1 MRADVVLRKVHHALM
16 VDDDGDVLHDVD
28 IAIADGRIAA
38 VGRQLEVEADTQI
51 DCGSRLAMP
60 GMVNLH
66 THLPM
71 TLLRGVAENV
81 DLQGFLE
88 CVWAEEARI
97 MDPRGT
103 YVGARLGALECL
115 LSGTTT
121 ALDMYFH
128 HADAHRGA
136 VEVGLRH
143 VIGPVFFS
151 FAGPDGLS
159 WEQRMTGARAWPQA
173 LAEFPGPYV
182 PPALMPHAAFTV
194 GVEHLAEV
202 AALAQQQGALVT
214 THASEN
220 IRENEDTL
228 AATGMRPV
236 PALNAAGLLAL
247 APVLAHGVRLDA
259 EERHTLAAAG
269 VAVAHCPGSNLKLAS
284 GALDLVG
291 YRADGITVG
300 LGTDG
305 CSSSNDLDMFAVLR
319 LAANLARLVR
329 DDPAAISARDIVAA
343 ATLEGARA
351 LRLDDRIGTLEVGKE
366 ADIVLLDLE
375 APHLVPIHDPYTAV
389 VFSAGRADVR
399 DVFVAGQRVIADRR
413 STRVSHAD
421 VMSEAIDH
429 VGTWH
434 ERNC

>member
-1 MRADVVLRKVHHALM
+1 MRADTVIRRVHHALM
-16 VDDDGDVLHDVD
+16 VDEDGGALHDVD
-28 IAIADGRIAA
+28 IAIAEGRIAA
-38 VGRQLEVEADTQI
+38 IGPALKVEADTEI
-51 DCGSRLAMP
+51 DGRACLAMP

-151 FAGPDGLS
+151 FPGPDGLS
-159 WEQRMTGARAWPQA
+159 WEERMAQAQQWPEA
-173 LAEFPGPYV
+173 LAAFPGPFV

-194 GVEHLAEV
+194 GVEHLAQV
-202 AALAQQQGALVT
+202 ASLALEQGALVT

-247 APVLAHGVRLDA
+247 APVLAHGVRLDLD
-259 EERHTLAAAG
+259 ERRTVAAAG
-269 VAVAHCPGSNLKLAS
+269 AAVAHCPGSNLKLAS

-329 DDPAAISARDIVAA
+329 DDPAAISARDVVGA
-343 ATLEGARA
+343 ATLAGARA

-366 ADIVLLDLE
+366 ADIVLVDLD

-399 DVFVAGQRVIADRR
+399 DVFVAGERVIADRR
-413 STRVSHAD
+413 STRVSHED
-421 VMSEAIDH
+421 VMSEAIGH

-434 ERNC
+434 ERNA